1 MAKEKGM
8 TVEQLHKDCE
18 AMIKAGYG
26 KRRIMITSDDEGN
39 SFHELFYGFSP
50 NLQNEVDFGE
60 SWAAGMLPNG
70 VTASQAKKNYIPL
83 G

>member
-1 MAKEKGM
+1 
-8 TVEQLHKDCE
+8 
-18 AMIKAGYG
+18 MIKAGYG